1 MYNIVENMLGNI
13 TTPYKRLEEIIQPES
28 QNSFEN
34 ILSSLDRQIKP
45 RQQQVYESADA
56 SVIAVSRQYI
66 WLGKYSGIISG
77 VSVEGFREE
86 KELRGHLGA
95 VRGMVMMNDDVRL
108 ISGGADGAII
118 IWNIYQEQIIHVIR
132 YDVEITGIIKHVS
145 ESFIAYST
153 GNFKVYVWNLD
164 KKELFK
170 EYYGHNDEVV
180 GLGFIHQ
187 NNREMLITA
196 DEHGHGKIWDIHSQ
210 DSNPVALVEFDTKL
224 ISMVSSYDGKTVI
237 AGGENCL
244 LYIWQVHCPEN
255 CIKLKGHNQPITK
268 LLITSDNEICISL
281 SEDNI
286 IKAWNMK
293 EMSFIC
299 DIKKYKKDVN
309 SLALSPGDI
318 YLYTISEIS
327 HSKAVRKFQLAEDL
341 SEENVLSSE
350 MGINNYCVTENNDI
364 IYCYRNKVAL
374 YNTQERKVEHIMPFE
389 VNISHMIITKNRK
402 QLILA
407 DNASIKI
414 YNIVNNKLERVK
426 VLVEHAQEVEI
437 LVCSD
442 DSRYLV
448 SSSKDN
454 IIYLWDLTSHQDI
467 KKMALTQ
474 SHHESSEPTTNP
486 ITKAFILKSLSS
498 YIKSLPDI
506 SCITISV
513 DNSFIIVGLTDG
525 NLNIFPTDHS
535 LSSFIHIP
543 AHTKRIVSLHIT
555 PNNSTIITIGLDNTM
570 KFWDMLDHVMIAEF
584 RLETIGEH
592 ICSFMTGNGEYI
604 CIGTGNDISLW
615 SVTDQLCLGSLK
627 VSSSVSKIE
636 IDSKQENIYISSDN
650 KIVKLKNFL
659 DMRNNMHIH
668 GPSKY
673 SFKLVS
679 MLRAT
684 LKTNKDAEVLYD
696 KSLNDWVIYPWR
708 LNILHIFSH
717 YDDTIRIKACL
728 EDNCKFFNARLGESS
743 QDYTVNP
750 ISITFERKNKGA
762 LELLTNAVGDMA
774 EQDPYI
780 FLRIEKDLPSLNYL
794 APKSLPNLYKQAF
807 LTATNPK
814 LPKFGV
820 LSQRLKSVAKISSS
834 PEINPD
840 EFIYKS
846 TRSGLFK
853 HKEEAIIF
861 KCSGFR
867 LVSSPGSNGSIEFL
881 KSLTACENPDVFRSP
896 LIHAFLMYKWDRVKW
911 FIFAQTILHLVIM
924 LLLCIDAGI
933 LREDTTV
940 MILILIANIFIF
952 LWELFQLSIGP
963 KSYFTEIWN
972 LLDITRIILIFIYV
986 ISGWYLDDKGWLTF
1000 LLALTMFLSMV
1011 RTGSLFRLFR
1021 RTRYLIRMIQE
1032 IVWDMWPF
1040 LIVYFYSIFSFA
1052 WLFLVLDESN
1062 GKDETDSYSSSW
1074 LKVYMFNFGQYD
1086 TGSYEVLQWIS
1097 LIVTTTVNPLLM
1109 MNLLIA
1115 VMGDTYDR
1123 VQQDIVVA
1131 DLKEIASQLYD
1142 IESVMFWR
1150 RNKGRPTYFQICAYS
1165 EGMSDSISM
1174 DDIWE
1179 GKVRQVTKAIAGLG
1193 QLIQEN
1199 TKPVN
1204 EELIIKHILSIKED
1218 LQTQMKSLLDRQK
1231 AFETRV
1237 DRFLR
1242 NELSNSGL
1250 IPPQSLSRTL
1260 SLEAQSIKTYHL

>member
-1 MYNIVENMLGNI
+1 MLGNI
-13 TTPYKRLEEIIQPES
+13 STPYKRLEEIINPES
-28 QNSFEN
+28 RDSFEI
-34 ILSSLDRQIKP
+34 ILNSLDRQIKP
-45 RQQQVYESADA
+45 RQQQEYESADA
-56 SVIAVSRQYI
+56 SVIAVSRHYI
-66 WLGKYSGIISG
+66 WLGKVSGIISG

-86 KELRGHLGA
+86 KELRGHLGD
-95 VRGMVMMNDDVRL
+95 VRVMVMMSDDVRL
-108 ISGGADGAII
+108 ISGGSDGAII
-118 IWNIYQEQIIHVIR
+118 IWNIYQEQMIEVIK
-132 YDVEITGIIKHVS
+132 YDFEITGIIKHVS

-153 GNFKVYVWNLD
+153 GNYKVYVWDLD
-164 KKELFK
+164 QKELFK
-170 EYYGHNDEVV
+170 EYYRHNAELV

-187 NNREMLITA
+187 DSREMLITA
-196 DEHGHGKIWDIHSQ
+196 DEDGHGKIWDIHSQ
-210 DSNPVALVEFDTKL
+210 ESNPVALVEFDTKL

-244 LYIWQVHCPEN
+244 LYIWQVQSSEN
-255 CIKLKGHNQPITK
+255 CTKLKGHNQPITK

-281 SEDNI
+281 SEDNF
-286 IKAWNMK
+286 IKAWSLK

-299 DIKKYKKDVN
+299 DIKKFKKDVN

-318 YLYTISEIS
+318 FLYTLNEIS

-341 SEENVLSSE
+341 SEENVLNSE
-350 MGINNYCVTENNDI
+350 MGIHNYCVTENKDI
-364 IYCYRNKVAL
+364 IYSYRNKVVL
-374 YNTQERKVEHIMPFE
+374 YNTLERKVEHIITFE
-389 VNISHMIITKNRK
+389 VNISHMIISRNGR

-407 DNASIKI
+407 ENASIKI

-448 SSSKDN
+448 SASKDN
-454 IIYLWDLTSHQDI
+454 VIYLWDLTSHQDI
-467 KKMALTQ
+467 KKFALTS
-474 SHHESSEPTTNP
+474 SHHENSEPPANSVIKT
-486 ITKAFILKSLSS
+486 FSLKSLSS
-498 YIKSLPDI
+498 FIKSLPDI
-506 SCITISV
+506 SCITISG
-513 DNSFIIVGLTDG
+513 DSTFIIVGLTNG
-525 NLNIFPTDHS
+525 SLNIFPTDPS
-535 LSSFIHIP
+535 LSNFTHIP
-543 AHTKRIVSLHIT
+543 AHTKRIVSLYIT
-555 PNNSTIITIGLDNTM
+555 PNNSTIITIGLENNM

-584 RLETIGEH
+584 KLQTINEPR
-592 ICSFMTGNGEYI
+592 CSVMTGDGEYI
-604 CIGTGNDISLW
+604 CIGAGNDISLW
-615 SVTDQLCLGSLK
+615 SVTNQLYLGSLK
-627 VSSSVSKIE
+627 VDGSVYKMV
-636 IDSKQENIYISSDN
+636 IDSKQENIYVSSDN
-650 KIVKLKNFL
+650 SILKFRNFL
-659 DMRNNMHIH
+659 DMGNNMYIH

-679 MLRAT
+679 LLRAT
-684 LKTNKDAEVLYD
+684 LKMNKDTGVLYD
-696 KSLNDWVIYPWR
+696 KSLNEWVVYPWR
-708 LNILHIFSH
+708 LNILHIFSY

-728 EDNCKFFNARLGESS
+728 EDNCRFLNARVGGFS
-743 QDYTVNP
+743 QEYTVNP

-762 LELLTNAVGDMA
+762 LELLTSAVGDMA
-774 EQDPYI
+774 DQDPYI
-780 FLRIEKDLPSLNYL
+780 FLRIEKDLSSLNHL
-794 APKSLPNLYKQAF
+794 APKSLPYLYKQAF
-807 LTATNPK
+807 LTATDPK

-840 EFIYKS
+840 DFIYKS
-846 TRSGLFK
+846 NRSGLFK
-853 HKEEAIIF
+853 QKEEAIIF

-867 LVSSPGSNGSIEFL
+867 LVCSPGSNGSIEFL

-911 FIFAQTILHLVIM
+911 FIFAQTILHLGIMM
-924 LLLCIDAGI
+924 LLCLDAAI

-940 MILILIANIFIF
+940 MILILIGNVLIF

-963 KSYFTEIWN
+963 MSYFTEIWN
-972 LLDITRIILIFIYV
+972 LLDITRIILIFIYI
-986 ISGWYLDDKGWLTF
+986 ISSWYLDNKTWLTF
-1000 LLALTMFLSMV
+1000 LLALTLFLSMV
-1011 RTGSLFRLFR
+1011 RTGSFFRLFR

-1052 WLFLVLDESN
+1052 WLFLVLSEHNSRD
-1062 GKDETDSYSSSW
+1062 GPDSYLSSW

-1097 LIVTTTVNPLLM
+1097 LIITTTVNPLLM

-1150 RNKGRPTYFQICAYS
+1150 RNKGKPRYFQICAYS

-1179 GKVRQVTKAIAGLG
+1179 GKVRQVTKAIAGLA

-1204 EELIIKHILSIKED
+1204 EEHIIKHILSIKED

-1250 IPPQSLSRTL
+1250 FAPQSISRTL
-1260 SLEAQSIKTYHL
+1260 SLESQSIKTYNF